1 MTDRTL
7 YTYWRSSAAYRVR
20 IALNVKGLA
29 WSPKSVDLR
38 TGAQSGVGYKLLNPQ
53 GMIPYLIDGDIGLNQ
68 SVAIIEW
75 LDETY
80 PDPPLLPATPLMRA
94 RVRAAALTIACDI
107 HPLNNLRVLKY
118 LRSEFDRDQDAIDAW
133 SRHWIEAGFES
144 LEEIAEGSPGPYLFG
159 ETVTLADIC
168 LAPQMYN
175 ARRMQADVARFPKL
189 CAIDKALVALPAF
202 DAARPEAQAD
212 ADM

>member
-20 IALNVKGLA
+20 IALNVKGLV

-80 PDPPLLPATPLMRA
+80 PDPPLLHEQAIRMGVNLFTYAVTSRVTP
-94 RVRAAALTIACDI
+94 
-107 HPLNNLRVLKY
+107 
-118 LRSEFDRDQDAIDAW
+118 
-133 SRHWIEAGFES
+133 
-144 LEEIAEGSPGPYLFG
+144 
-159 ETVTLADIC
+159 
-168 LAPQMYN
+168 
-175 ARRMQADVARFPKL
+175 
-189 CAIDKALVALPAF
+189 
-202 DAARPEAQAD
+202 
-212 ADM
+212 

>member
-1 MTDRTL
+1 MSDRTL

-20 IALNVKGLA
+20 IALNLKGLL

-38 TGAQSGVGYKLLNPQ
+38 SGAQSGVGFKLLNPQ
-53 GMIPYLIDGDIGLNQ
+53 GMIPYLIDGEIGLNQ

-80 PDPPLLPATPLMRA
+80 PEPPLLPADPLARA
-94 RVRAAALTIACDI
+94 RIRAAALTIACDI

-118 LRSEFDRDQDAIDAW
+118 LRSEFGQDQDAIDTW

-144 LEEIAEGSPGPYLFG
+144 LEEIAEGSTGPYLFG
-159 ETVTLADIC
+159 DTVTLADIC
-168 LAPQMYN
+168 LVPQMYN

-189 CAIDKALVALPAF
+189 GAIDKALVAIPAF
-202 DAARPEAQAD
+202 NTARPEAQPD
-212 ADM
+212 ADV

>member
-1 MTDRTL
+1 MTDRVL

-20 IALNVKGLA
+20 IALNMKGLA

-38 TGAQSGVGYKLLNPQ
+38 TGAQSGVGFKLLNPQ

-80 PDPPLLPATPLMRA
+80 PEPRLLPADPLARA

-118 LRSEFDRDQDAIDAW
+118 LRTELGRDQDAIDAW
-133 SRHWIEAGFES
+133 ARHWIEAGFES
-144 LEEIAEGSPGPYLFG
+144 LEEIADGSTGPYLFG
-159 ETVTLADIC
+159 NSVTLADIC
-168 LAPQMYN
+168 LVPQMYN

-189 CAIDKALVALPAF
+189 CAVDKALLGLPAF
-202 DAARPEAQAD
+202 NAARPEAQPDAD
-212 ADM
+212 A